1 MLAGVGFTVL
11 GPVVVESYFNGLPDR
26 RSLRVAMVM
35 LLISLFICGSQAPEN
50 PLTVPA
56 QNRTRNR

>member
-26 RSLRVAMVM
+26 RSLRVAMAFP
-35 LLISLFICGSQAPEN
+35 SC
-50 PLTVPA
+50 
-56 QNRTRNR
+56 